1 MISFLTLAAE
11 DKIGKIL
18 CLFELKNQS
27 EMWSYGS
34 KQKQAQRSS

>member
-1 MISFLTLAAE
+1 MISFLTSAAE
-11 DKIGKIL
+11 ELGKIL
-18 CLFELKNQS
+18 PLFKSENQS